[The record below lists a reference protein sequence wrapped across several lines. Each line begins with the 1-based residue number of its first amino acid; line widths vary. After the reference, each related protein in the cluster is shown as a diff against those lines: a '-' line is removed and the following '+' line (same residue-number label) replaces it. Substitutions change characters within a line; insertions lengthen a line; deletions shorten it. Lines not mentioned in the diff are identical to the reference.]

1 MSAQEF
7 ADLCLRQSAAEAKYV
22 RLADSRWVTAREI
35 LLAKQEADRLAEE
48 IRNCIISK

>member
-7 ADLCLRQSAAEAKYV
+7 ADLAMRQAAAELKYV

-35 LLAKQEADRLAEE
+35 AHAKAEADRLAEE
-48 IRNCIISK
+48 IRNAILSN